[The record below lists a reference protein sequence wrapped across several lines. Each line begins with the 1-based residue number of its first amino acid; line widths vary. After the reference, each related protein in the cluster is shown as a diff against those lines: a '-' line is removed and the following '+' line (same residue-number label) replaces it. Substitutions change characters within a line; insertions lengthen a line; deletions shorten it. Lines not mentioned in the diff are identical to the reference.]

1 MPVVSKEVVLTQ
13 DCVATIA
20 EQLQLTL
27 PATVA
32 SEPVSYD
39 ASHHARRRESAY
51 AELAKAGLLDGTE
64 PSEAFVTSL
73 RVLCRGA
80 AEFFGYVQTTDR
92 HYNLHVACQG
102 PDAVFVSFARGEV
115 LLRPTRPESMLS
127 QLLAALPQ
135 AGPAGGRSL
144 SAREDELRHPDARAR
159 TEGRAPRG
167 DARRIL
173 ELFGEPRSAGGQLRA
188 AVRTGVDG
196 HRTKSPTPIGFL
208 DVHKGRWL
216 TYATD
221 DGTGGTYVTAAP
233 GRTDTIAGKLHE
245 AHQRLRPGAR

>member
-1 MPVVSKEVVLTQ
+1 MPVVFEEVVLTQ
-13 DCVATIA
+13 DALATIA

-27 PATVA
+27 PATLA

-39 ASHHARRRESAY
+39 RSQRADRRESAY
-51 AELAKAGLLDGTE
+51 GELTRLGLLDGAE

-102 PDAVFVSFARGEV
+102 TDAVFVSLARGEV
-115 LLRPTRPESMLS
+115 RLRPTRPESMLS
-127 QLLAALPQ
+127 ELLAALP
-135 AGPAGGRSL
+135 AVGPAGGRSL
-144 SAREDELRHPDARAR
+144 SARENELRRPDARAQA
-159 TEGRAPRG
+159 EGRVPRG

-173 ELFGEPRSAGGQLRA
+173 ELFGEARFAGGQLRA
-188 AVRTGVDG
+188 AVRAGVDG
-196 HRTKSPTPIGFL
+196 RRTKSPTPIGFL
-208 DVHKGRWL
+208 DLHQGRWI

-221 DGTGGTYVTAAP
+221 DGTGGKYVTAAP
-233 GRTDTIAGKLHE
+233 GRADTIASKLHE
-245 AHQRLRPGAR
+245 AHQRLRSGVR